1 MEYAKDEI
9 FNIRYREDINRLE
22 ITKDRTS
29 KILNILKQNK
39 VIVGLVITGVLISI
53 INTMFIVNFFN
64 VLFTMWGVRC
74 EVRGVIK

>member
-9 FNIRYREDINRLE
+9 FNIRYREDINKLE

-29 KILNILKQNK
+29 KILNVLKKNK
-39 VIVGLVITGVLISI
+39 VITGLVVSAVLISI

-64 VLFTMWGVRC
+64 VLL
-74 EVRGVIK
+74 KL

>member
-29 KILNILKQNK
+29 KILNILKKNK
-39 VIVGLVITGVLISI
+39 VIAGLVTTAVVISI
-53 INTMFIVNFFN
+53 VNTMFIVNFFDI
-64 VLFTMWGVRC
+64 LFTL
-74 EVRGVIK
+74 

>member
-9 FNIRYREDINRLE
+9 FNIRYREDINKLE

-29 KILNILKQNK
+29 KILNILKKNK
-39 VIVGLVITGVLISI
+39 VITGLVISAVLISI

-64 VLFTMWGVRC
+64 ILFTL
-74 EVRGVIK
+74 

>member
-29 KILNILKQNK
+29 KILNLLKKNK
-39 VIVGLVITGVLISI
+39 VIVGLVAAAVLVSI

-64 VLFTMWGVRC
+64 VLFTL
-74 EVRGVIK
+74 

>member
-9 FNIRYREDINRLE
+9 FNIRYREDINKLE

-29 KILNILKQNK
+29 KILNVLKKNK
-39 VIVGLVITGVLISI
+39 VITGLVISAVLISI

-64 VLFTMWGVRC
+64 ILFTL
-74 EVRGVIK
+74 

>member
-22 ITKDRTS
+22 ITKHRTS
-29 KILNILKQNK
+29 RILNLLKQNK
-39 VIVGLVITGVLISI
+39 VIVGLVASAVLISI

-64 VLFTMWGVRC
+64 VLL
-74 EVRGVIK
+74 EL

>member
-9 FNIRYREDINRLE
+9 FNIRYREDINKLE

-29 KILNILKQNK
+29 KILNLLKRNK
-39 VIVGLVITGVLISI
+39 VIASLVTAAILISI

-64 VLFTMWGVRC
+64 VLS
-74 EVRGVIK
+74 EL

>member
-9 FNIRYREDINRLE
+9 FNIRYREDINKLE

-29 KILNILKQNK
+29 KILNVLKKNK
-39 VIVGLVITGVLISI
+39 VITGLVISAVLISI

-64 VLFTMWGVRC
+64 VLL
-74 EVRGVIK
+74 KL

>member
-29 KILNILKQNK
+29 KILNILKKNK
-39 VIVGLVITGVLISI
+39 VITVLVIVAVLISI

-64 VLFTMWGVRC
+64 ILFML
-74 EVRGVIK
+74 

>member
-29 KILNILKQNK
+29 KILNILKKNK
-39 VIVGLVITGVLISI
+39 VIVGLVISAIMISI

-64 VLFTMWGVRC
+64 ILFTL
-74 EVRGVIK
+74 

>member
-29 KILNILKQNK
+29 KILNFLKKNK
-39 VIVGLVITGVLISI
+39 VIAGLVTAAVLISI

-64 VLFTMWGVRC
+64 VLYTL
-74 EVRGVIK
+74 

>member
-29 KILNILKQNK
+29 KILNLLKKNK
-39 VIVGLVITGVLISI
+39 VIVGLVTAAVLISI

-64 VLFTMWGVRC
+64 VLL
-74 EVRGVIK
+74 EL